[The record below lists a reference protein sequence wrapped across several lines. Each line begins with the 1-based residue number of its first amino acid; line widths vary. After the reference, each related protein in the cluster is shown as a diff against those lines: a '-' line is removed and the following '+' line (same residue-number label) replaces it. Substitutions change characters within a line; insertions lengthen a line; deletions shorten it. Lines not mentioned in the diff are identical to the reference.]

1 MERTAKWIG
10 LVFLL
15 LLAVLCPKDPYLAQ
29 AAGPFLNG
37 PTDRQEL
44 SQFLDQ
50 FFAGQMAKWHVPG
63 AAFVLV
69 KDSEIFLAK
78 GYGYADLE
86 RKIPI
91 SPEQTIFR
99 VGSISKLFTATAVMQ
114 LADQGL
120 IRLQDDVNHYLKRFQ
135 LDAAFAE
142 PVTIANL
149 LTHTGGF
156 DQHYIEVG
164 SRTEAG
170 RVPLGPHLT
179 TRMPSRLFPP
189 GQLYSYSNYGI
200 SLAGY
205 LVEEVSGL
213 SFIEYVNKNILQ
225 PLGMAHSTFE
235 QPLPPHLAS
244 DLAVGYTYL
253 GDRYQSIP
261 FEYFNVVPAGALNAT
276 TTDIARFM
284 IAHLNNGRYGNVR
297 ILSEPAAQEMHRQQF
312 THHPRLPGMAYGFRE
327 SFANNQRALW
337 HNGTVRG
344 YATLLYLLPDQNLGF
359 YLAYNTWE
367 PELRQELLRQFL
379 DHYYPIQVSSPN
391 SLPDDQRNPLH
402 RFVGDYRNI
411 EYPHHTVDKLA
422 ILFGTVLQYRVTANS
437 DGTLQIGSA
446 RYVEIEPLLFRQ
458 VDDEEYVAFRENS
471 QGQITHLFI
480 SGDVGP
486 AALERIPW
494 YETSRFHLELTGITL
509 LVFLSAAFIWFPG
522 RMFLTRRKHPLTVT
536 PTSQVAGLFL
546 SIIAILNLFFFIGV
560 VLVMSRDPFV
570 MVYGLPGTAVALLI
584 IPNVTTMMTAG
595 LLPLTLLAWKNHYW
609 SLPRRCHYTLTT
621 LSALLFAWLTLYW
634 NLIGFRS

>member
-1 MERTAKWIG
+1 
-10 LVFLL
+10 
-15 LLAVLCPKDPYLAQ
+15 
-29 AAGPFLNG
+29 
-37 PTDRQEL
+37 
-44 SQFLDQ
+44 
-50 FFAGQMAKWHVPG
+50 
-63 AAFVLV
+63 
-69 KDSEIFLAK
+69 
-78 GYGYADLE
+78 
-86 RKIPI
+86 
-91 SPEQTIFR
+91 
-99 VGSISKLFTATAVMQ
+99 
-114 LADQGL
+114 
-120 IRLQDDVNHYLKRFQ
+120 
-135 LDAAFAE
+135 
-142 PVTIANL
+142 
-149 LTHTGGF
+149 
-156 DQHYIEVG
+156 
-164 SRTEAG
+164 
-170 RVPLGPHLT
+170 
-179 TRMPSRLFPP
+179 MPSRLFPP

-213 SFIEYVNKNILQ
+213 SFIEYVDKNILQ
-225 PLGMAHSTFE
+225 PLGMGHSTFE
-235 QPLPPHLAS
+235 QPLPTHLAS
-244 DLAVGYTYL
+244 DLAIGYAYR
-253 GDRYQSIP
+253 GGQYQPIP

-284 IAHLNNGRYGNVR
+284 IAHLNNGRYGDAR
-297 ILSEPAAQEMHRQQF
+297 ILSESAAQEMHQQQF

-344 YATLLYLLPDQNLGF
+344 YATLLYLLPEQNLGF

-367 PELRQELLRQFL
+367 PELRQVLLREFL

-391 SLPDDQRNPLH
+391 PLPDDRRNPLY
-402 RFVGDYRNI
+402 RFVGDYRDI

-422 ILFGTVLQYRVTANS
+422 ILFGTVLQYQVIANR

-446 RYVEIEPLLFRQ
+446 RYVEVEPLLFRRT
-458 VDDEEYVAFRENS
+458 DAEDYVAFRENN

-480 SGDVGP
+480 SGEAGP

-494 YETSRFHLELTGITL
+494 YETASFHLRLVGILL
-509 LVFLSAAFIWFPG
+509 LVFLSAVSVWFPG
-522 RMFLTRRKHPLTVT
+522 RMFLTRRKHPLPVT
-536 PTSQVAGLFL
+536 HISQVAGLFL
-546 SIIAILNLFFFIGV
+546 SIIAILNLLFVIGV

-621 LSALLFAWLTLYW
+621 LSALLFAWLALYW
-634 NLIGFRS
+634 NLLGFRS